1 MTAQVDYLV
10 VAFTA
15 TSGASGDLL
24 GSDEKELVRLVWQM
38 VDVKNKK
45 LGRVNE
51 LLIKPDLSDMTEE
64 EKEEEDVVEESVE
77 EENGSGAECVST
89 SANLEAALNQFHLQ
103 LTNEVNS
110 AGAGTSVC
118 LCTDG
123 QLHIRQVI
131 HPEAA
136 SKNILVPDCFYSFF
150 DLRKEFKKHFPSSDL
165 KASNVHMMAES
176 LGLPVD
182 VPPMWDPSATPDTSA
197 SLETS
202 APPDPSASPE
212 TSAPPDTPA
221 TPDPS
226 AILSAEAAVQQVKM
240 MASIVLALLS
250 EPFGHTFSN
259 SERVNEKFETGTCSK
274 MEKVC
279 DYTVIRA
286 RGLPWQSSD
295 QDIARFFR
303 GLNIA
308 KGGAALCLNAQG
320 RRNGEA
326 LVRFVSE
333 EHRDLA
339 LQRHKHHMGNR
350 YIEVYKATGE
360 DFLKIAGGTSNE
372 VAMFLSREDQII
384 VRMRGL
390 PFIATHEQVLAFF
403 SPGDGIKETCPV
415 SGGRD
420 GILFVHYP
428 DGRPTGDAFVLFAC
442 EEHAQCALRKHKEI
456 LGRRYI
462 ELFKSTAA
470 EVQQVL
476 NRYSSA
482 PLISVA
488 PAPLVSVLPTV
499 SLLPPPGGL
508 RDCLRLRGLPYT
520 ASIEDILTFLGE
532 FTHDIRPHGVHM
544 VLNQQGR
551 PSGDCF
557 IQMNSAERAL
567 QASQRLHKHVMSSQ
581 RGANSRYVEVFPCS
595 AEEMGLVLM
604 GGSLSHTLTHT
615 HNRSRSGTG
624 LSPPPCLSP
633 PSYAFSPAPSV
644 FPSEAAAA
652 LYPPI
657 GQVLLTPRHL
667 PPGHAYYP
675 NPAQLY
681 MNYTAYY
688 PSPPGSPNTLG
699 FFPSPSS
706 ISSQGGLM
714 RMPGLPYGS
723 NGVKELLNAVQG
735 YQYAPEDALLHA
747 HGALHA
753 HDPART
759 MLTQPKEWSPLESVS
774 LLNSSLIGQSSG
786 GDAALMSLPALMSK
800 QAGQY
805 LDLTLL

>member
-10 VAFTA
+10 VLFTT

-24 GSDEKELVRLVWQM
+24 GSDEKELVRLVWQLL
-38 VDVKNKK
+38 DVKNKK
-45 LGRVNE
+45 LGKVNE
-51 LLIKPDLSDMTEE
+51 LLIKPELSDLTE
-64 EKEEEDVVEESVE
+64 EKEEDGVEVRVE
-77 EENGSGAECVST
+77 EEDGSGADCVST
-89 SANLEAALNQFHLQ
+89 ATNLENALNQFHLR

-136 SKNILVPDCFYSFF
+136 GKNILVPECFYSFF
-150 DLRKEFKKHFPSSDL
+150 DLRKEFRRHFPTSDL
-165 KASNVHMMAES
+165 KALDVYFMAES
-176 LGLPVD
+176 LNVPVD
-182 VPPMWDPSATPDTSA
+182 PPAM
-197 SLETS
+197 L
-202 APPDPSASPE
+202 
-212 TSAPPDTPA
+212 
-221 TPDPS
+221 DPS
-226 AILSAEAAVQQVKM
+226 AILPPESAVQQVQI
-240 MASIVLALLS
+240 MASIILALLS
-250 EPFGHTFSN
+250 EPLCHTFSHP
-259 SERVNEKFETGTCSK
+259 ERVSEKFETGTCSK

-279 DYTVIRA
+279 DNTVIRA

-390 PFIATHEQVLAFF
+390 PFTATHEQVLAFF
-403 SPGDGIKETCPV
+403 AQGEEGPAEACPV
-415 SGGRD
+415 SGGKD
-420 GILFVHYP
+420 GILFVRYP

-442 EEHAQCALRKHKEI
+442 EEHAQCALMKHKDT
-456 LGRRYI
+456 LGKRYI

-482 PLISVA
+482 PLIPVA

-499 SLLPPPGGL
+499 SLLPPPGSV

-557 IQMNSAERAL
+557 IQMTSAERAFL
-567 QASQRLHKHVMSSQ
+567 AAQRLHKQVMSSQ
-581 RGANSRYVEVFPCS
+581 RGVNSRYVEVFPCS

-604 GGSLSHTLTHT
+604 GGSLSHTHTHT
-615 HNRSRSGTG
+615 HSRSRSGTG
-624 LSPPPCLSP
+624 LSPPPCKSRRLSP
-633 PSYAFSPAPSV
+633 PTYSFTPAPPV
-644 FPSEAAAA
+644 LPAEAAA

-667 PPGHAYYP
+667 PPGHPYYP
-675 NPAQLY
+675 ASAQLY

-688 PSPPGSPNTLG
+688 PSPPGSPTTVG
-699 FFPSPSS
+699 FFPSPNPLSS
-706 ISSQGGLM
+706 PGGLV
-714 RMPGLPYGS
+714 RMPGLTYG
-723 NGVKELLNAVQG
+723 NGVKDLINAVQG
-735 YQYAPEDALLHA
+735 YQYTPEDALVHA
-747 HGALHA
+747 HGPVHA

-759 MLTQPKEWSPLESVS
+759 LLTQPKEWVC
-774 LLNSSLIGQSSG
+774 I
-786 GDAALMSLPALMSK
+786 
-800 QAGQY
+800 
-805 LDLTLL
+805 

>member
-1 MTAQVDYLV
+1 MTGQVDYLV
-10 VAFTA
+10 VFFTTTA
-15 TSGASGDLL
+15 GAGGELL
-24 GSDEKELVRLVWQM
+24 GSDEKEMVQLVWQL
-38 VDVKNKK
+38 VDLKNKT

-51 LLIKPDLSDMTEE
+51 LLIKPDLSDFTEE
-64 EKEEEDVVEESVE
+64 NVKEDVVDNKETEK
-77 EENGSGAECVST
+77 GSGGDCIFTVT
-89 SANLEAALNQFHLQ
+89 SIDTALSMFDLQ
-103 LTNEVNS
+103 LKNEVNN
-110 AGAGTSVC
+110 AGAGTSWC

-165 KASNVHMMAES
+165 KALNVGSMAES
-176 LGLPVD
+176 LGIPVESPPEWEPSGTQD
-182 VPPMWDPSATPDTSA
+182 PGTIVP
-197 SLETS
+197 
-202 APPDPSASPE
+202 
-212 TSAPPDTPA
+212 
-221 TPDPS
+221 
-226 AILSAEAAVQQVKM
+226 VQQVQL

-250 EPFGHTFSN
+250 EHSCNAFSN
-259 SERVNEKFETGTCSK
+259 PERVNEKFESGTCSK
-274 MEKVC
+274 KEKVC
-279 DYTVIRA
+279 DNTVIRA

-360 DFLKIAGGTSNE
+360 DFLKIAGGTTNE

-390 PFIATHEQVLAFF
+390 PFTATYEQVLAFF
-403 SPGDGIKETCPV
+403 SPKDGLNETSPV
-415 SGGRD
+415 SGGKD
-420 GILFVHYP
+420 GILFVRYP
-428 DGRPTGDAFVLFAC
+428 DGRPTGDAFVLFSC
-442 EEHAQCALRKHKEI
+442 EEHALCALRKHKEI
-456 LGRRYI
+456 LGKRYI

-476 NRYSSA
+476 NRYSST
-482 PLISVA
+482 PLIPVA
-488 PAPLVSVLPTV
+488 PAPLLSMLPSV
-499 SLLPPPGGL
+499 SLLPPPGCV

-520 ASIEDILTFLGE
+520 ASIEDILAFLGE

-557 IQMNSAERAL
+557 IQMSSPECAL
-567 QASQRLHKHVMSSQ
+567 QASQQLHKHVMPSQ

-604 GGSLSHTLTHT
+604 GCSLSHMHTQTHT
-615 HNRSRSGTG
+615 RSRSGTG
-624 LSPPPCLSP
+624 LSPPPCKSRRLSP
-633 PSYAFSPAPSV
+633 PSYSFTPVPPV
-644 FPSEAAAA
+644 LPEAAA

-657 GQVLLTPRHL
+657 GQVLLTPRPL

-675 NPAQLY
+675 SSAQLY

-688 PSPPGSPNTLG
+688 PSPPGSPTTLG
-699 FFPSPSS
+699 FFPAPSS
-706 ISSQGGLM
+706 LSSTGGLV
-714 RMPGLPYGS
+714 RMPGLPYNG
-723 NGVKELLNAVQG
+723 NGVKDLINAVQG
-735 YQYAPEDALLHA
+735 YQV
-747 HGALHA
+747 
-753 HDPART
+753 PA
-759 MLTQPKEWSPLESVS
+759 ESVS
-774 LLNSSLIGQSSG
+774 LLSSSPIGHSSG
-786 GDAALMSLPALMSK
+786 TDTPFMSIPTFITKLG
-800 QAGQY
+800 GQY

>member
-10 VAFTA
+10 VLFTA
-15 TSGASGDLL
+15 TSGASGELL
-24 GSDEKELVRLVWQM
+24 GSDEKELVQLVWQL

-45 LGRVNE
+45 LGKVNE
-51 LLIKPDLSDMTEE
+51 LLIKPDLSDLTE

-77 EENGSGAECVST
+77 EENKSGADNVST
-89 SANLEAALNQFHLQ
+89 TTSLEAALNLFHLQ

-150 DLRKEFKKHFPSSDL
+150 DLRKEFKKHFPASDL
-165 KASNVHMMAES
+165 KASNVHIMAES
-176 LGLPVD
+176 LSIPVD
-182 VPPMWDPSATPDTSA
+182 VPAMWDPSATM
-197 SLETS
+197 
-202 APPDPSASPE
+202 
-212 TSAPPDTPA
+212 
-221 TPDPS
+221 DPS
-226 AILSAEAAVQQVKM
+226 AILPAEIAVQHVQIM
-240 MASIVLALLS
+240 GSIVLALLS
-250 EPFGHTFSN
+250 EPFSHTFSTHEKV
-259 SERVNEKFETGTCSK
+259 SEKFETGTCSK

-279 DYTVIRA
+279 DNTVIRA

-390 PFIATHEQVLAFF
+390 PFTATHEQVLNFF
-403 SPGDGIKETCPV
+403 SPEEGLKETCPV
-415 SGGRD
+415 SGGKE
-420 GILFVHYP
+420 GILFVRYP

-442 EEHAQCALRKHKEI
+442 DEHAQCALRKHKEI

-488 PAPLVSVLPTV
+488 PAPLVSMLPTV
-499 SLLPPPGGL
+499 SLLPPPGGV

-557 IQMNSAERAL
+557 IQMTSAERAI
-567 QASQRLHKHVMSSQ
+567 QASQRLHKHIMSSQ

-604 GGSLSHTLTHT
+604 GGSLS
-615 HNRSRSGTG
+615 GTG

-633 PSYAFSPAPSV
+633 PSYSFAPAPPVMST
-644 FPSEAAAA
+644 EAAAA

-657 GQVLLTPRHL
+657 GQVLLAPRPL

-675 NPAQLY
+675 ASAQLY
-681 MNYTAYY
+681 MNYAAYY
-688 PSPPGSPNTLG
+688 PSPPGSPNTVG

-706 ISSQGGLM
+706 LSSLSSPGGLV
-714 RMPGLPYGS
+714 RMPGLTYNS
-723 NGVKELLNAVQG
+723 NGVKDLINAVQG
-735 YQYAPEDALLHA
+735 YQYAPEDALVHA
-747 HGALHA
+747 HGPLHA
-753 HDPART
+753 HDPT
-759 MLTQPKEWSPLESVS
+759 GTLLTQPKEWSPAESMP
-774 LLNSSLIGQSSG
+774 LLSSSLIGQSSG
-786 GDAALMSLPALMSK
+786 GDAPLMSLPALMTK
-800 QAGQY
+800 PAGQY

>member
-10 VAFTA
+10 VLFTA
-15 TSGASGDLL
+15 TSGASGELL
-24 GSDEKELVRLVWQM
+24 GSDEKELVQLVWQL

-45 LGRVNE
+45 V
-51 LLIKPDLSDMTEE
+51 K
-64 EKEEEDVVEESVE
+64 EEDVVEESVE
-77 EENGSGAECVST
+77 EENGSGADCVSKAT
-89 SANLEAALNQFHLQ
+89 SLEAALNLFHLQ

-110 AGAGTSVC
+110 VGTGTSVC

-136 SKNILVPDCFYSFF
+136 NKNALVPDCFYSFF
-150 DLRKEFKKHFPSSDL
+150 DLRKEFKKHFPTSDL
-165 KASNVHMMAES
+165 KALNVHIMAEC
-176 LGLPVD
+176 
-182 VPPMWDPSATPDTSA
+182 
-197 SLETS
+197 
-202 APPDPSASPE
+202 
-212 TSAPPDTPA
+212 
-221 TPDPS
+221 
-226 AILSAEAAVQQVKM
+226 
-240 MASIVLALLS
+240 
-250 EPFGHTFSN
+250 HTFSN
-259 SERVNEKFETGTCSK
+259 PERVSEKFETGTCSK

-279 DYTVIRA
+279 DHTVIRA

-390 PFIATHEQVLAFF
+390 PFTATHEQVLAFF
-403 SPGDGIKETCPV
+403 SPGEGLKETCPV
-415 SGGRD
+415 SGGKD
-420 GILFVHYP
+420 GILFVRYP

-482 PLISVA
+482 PLIPVA
-488 PAPLVSVLPTV
+488 PAPLVSMVPAM
-499 SLLPPPGGL
+499 SLLPPPGGA

-557 IQMNSAERAL
+557 IQMTSAERAL
-567 QASQRLHKHVMSSQ
+567 QASQRLHKHMMSSQ

-595 AEEMGLVLM
+595 ADEMGLVLM
-604 GGSLSHTLTHT
+604 GGS
-615 HNRSRSGTG
+615 SGTG

-633 PSYAFSPAPSV
+633 PSYSFTPAPPV
-644 FPSEAAAA
+644 LPTEAAAA

-657 GQVLLTPRHL
+657 GQMLLTPRPL

-675 NPAQLY
+675 GAAQLY

-688 PSPPGSPNTLG
+688 PSPPGSPTTVG

-706 ISSQGGLM
+706 LSTPGGLV
-714 RMPGLPYGS
+714 RMPGLTYNS
-723 NGVKELLNAVQG
+723 NGVKDLINAVQG
-735 YQYAPEDALLHA
+735 YQVRD
-747 HGALHA
+747 
-753 HDPART
+753 R
-759 MLTQPKEWSPLESVS
+759 
-774 LLNSSLIGQSSG
+774 
-786 GDAALMSLPALMSK
+786 
-800 QAGQY
+800 
-805 LDLTLL
+805 

>member
-10 VAFTA
+10 VAFAA

-24 GSDEKELVRLVWQM
+24 GSDEKELVQLVWQL

-64 EKEEEDVVEESVE
+64 KEEEDVVEESIE

-165 KASNVHMMAES
+165 KASNVHIMAES
-176 LGLPVD
+176 LSLPVD
-182 VPPMWDPSATPDTSA
+182 VPPMWDTSAPGHLSPRTPQPPWTPQPPDTSA
-197 SLETS
+197 
-202 APPDPSASPE
+202 
-212 TSAPPDTPA
+212 PDTSA

-226 AILSAEAAVQQVKM
+226 AILSAEAAVQQVQM

-279 DYTVIRA
+279 DNTVIRA

-488 PAPLVSVLPTV
+488 PAPLVSVLPSV

-557 IQMNSAERAL
+557 IQMTSAERAL

-624 LSPPPCLSP
+624 LSPPPCKSRRLSP

-644 FPSEAAAA
+644 FPSEAAAG

-657 GQVLLTPRHL
+657 GQVLLAPRPL

-675 NPAQLY
+675 NTAQLY

-688 PSPPGSPNTLG
+688 PSPPGSPTTLG

-706 ISSQGGLM
+706 MSSQGGLM

-723 NGVKELLNAVQG
+723 NGVKELINAVQG
-735 YQYAPEDALLHA
+735 YQ
-747 HGALHA
+747 
-753 HDPART
+753 
-759 MLTQPKEWSPLESVS
+759 SPLESIS

-800 QAGQY
+800 PAGQY

>member
-10 VAFTA
+10 VLFTA
-15 TSGASGDLL
+15 TSGASGELL
-24 GSDEKELVRLVWQM
+24 GSDEKELVRIVWQL
-38 VDVKNKK
+38 VDLTNQQ
-45 LGRVNE
+45 LGQVNE
-51 LLIKPDLSDMTEE
+51 LLIRPDPSELT
-64 EKEEEDVVEESVE
+64 EKEEEEDVEEEESVE
-77 EENGSGAECVST
+77 EESGSGADCIST
-89 SANLEAALNQFHLQ
+89 ATSLESALNMFHLQ
-103 LTNEVNS
+103 LTNQVNS
-110 AGAGTSVC
+110 MGAGTSVC

-150 DLRKEFKKHFPSSDL
+150 DLRKEFTKHFPTPDL
-165 KASNVHMMAES
+165 KAFNVYVMAES
-176 LGLPVD
+176 LSISVD
-182 VPPMWDPSATPDTSA
+182 VPMLWDPSAIM
-197 SLETS
+197 
-202 APPDPSASPE
+202 PPKV
-212 TSAPPDTPA
+212 
-221 TPDPS
+221 
-226 AILSAEAAVQQVKM
+226 AVQQVQLM
-240 MASIVLALLS
+240 SSIVLALLS
-250 EPFGHTFSN
+250 EPMCHIFTKP
-259 SERVNEKFETGTCSK
+259 ERVLEKFESGTCSK

-279 DYTVIRA
+279 DNTVIRA

-360 DFLKIAGGTSNE
+360 DFLKIAGGKKTQTCTSNE
-372 VAMFLSREDQII
+372 VAVFLSREDQII

-390 PFIATHEQVLAFF
+390 PFTATHEQVLTFF
-403 SPGDGIKETCPV
+403 SPADGLKEMCPV
-415 SGGRD
+415 SGGKD
-420 GILFVHYP
+420 GILFVRYP
-428 DGRPTGDAFVLFAC
+428 DGRPTGDAFVLFAS
-442 EEHAQCALRKHKEI
+442 EEHAQSALRKHKEI
-456 LGRRYI
+456 LGKRYI

-488 PAPLVSVLPTV
+488 PAPLVTMLPTM
-499 SLLPPPGGL
+499 SLLPPPGGM
-508 RDCLRLRGLPYT
+508 RNCLRLRGLPYT

-532 FTHDIRPHGVHM
+532 FTQDVQPHGVHM

-557 IQMNSAERAL
+557 IQMTSAERAL
-567 QASQRLHKHVMSSQ
+567 LASQRLHKHMMSSQ

-595 AEEMGLVLM
+595 AEEMSLVLM
-604 GGSLSHTLTHT
+604 GGSLSHMHTHT
-615 HNRSRSGTG
+615 HTRSRNGTG

-633 PSYAFSPAPSV
+633 PSYSFTPAQPV
-644 FPSEAAAA
+644 LTPEAAAA

-657 GQVLLTPRHL
+657 GPMMLAPRPL

-675 NPAQLY
+675 ASAQLY
-681 MNYTAYY
+681 MNYAAYY
-688 PSPPGSPNTLG
+688 PRYPPGSPTTLG

-706 ISSQGGLM
+706 LTSPAGLV
-714 RMPGLPYGS
+714 RMPSLTYNS
-723 NGVKELLNAVQG
+723 NGVKEIINAMQG
-735 YQYAPEDALLHA
+735 YQYSPEDALVHA
-747 HGALHA
+747 HGPMHA

-759 MLTQPKEWSPLESVS
+759 LLTQPKEWAPAESIA
-774 LLNSSLIGQSSG
+774 LLSSNLIGQSSA
-786 GDAALMSLPALMSK
+786 GDAPLMTLPALVNK
-800 QAGQY
+800 PGQY
-805 LDLTLL
+805 LDLALL

>member
-10 VAFTA
+10 VVFTA
-15 TSGASGDLL
+15 TSGASGELL
-24 GSDEKELVRLVWQM
+24 GSDEKELVQLVWQL

-51 LLIKPDLSDMTEE
+51 LVLKPDLSDLSR
-64 EKEEEDVVEESVE
+64 EKEEEEEEDLVEESVE
-77 EENGSGAECVST
+77 EENGSGADCVST
-89 SANLEAALNQFHLQ
+89 ATNLEAALNQFHLQ
-103 LTNEVNS
+103 LTNEVNNM
-110 AGAGTSVC
+110 GAGTSVC
-118 LCTDG
+118 LCTHG

-150 DLRKEFKKHFPSSDL
+150 DLRKEFRKHFPTSDL
-165 KASNVHMMAES
+165 RALNVHMMAES
-176 LGLPVD
+176 LSVPVD
-182 VPPMWDPSATPDTSA
+182 GTAILDPSAV
-197 SLETS
+197 LL
-202 APPDPSASPE
+202 PE
-212 TSAPPDTPA
+212 V
-221 TPDPS
+221 
-226 AILSAEAAVQQVKM
+226 AVQQVQLM
-240 MASIVLALLS
+240 SNIVLALLS
-250 EPFGHTFSN
+250 EPLCHTFSHP
-259 SERVNEKFETGTCSK
+259 ERVSEKFETGTCSK

-279 DYTVIRA
+279 DSTVIRA

-308 KGGAALCLNAQG
+308 RGGAALCLNAQG

-326 LVRFVSE
+326 LVRFVNE

-372 VAMFLSREDQII
+372 VAVFLSREDQII

-390 PFIATHEQVLAFF
+390 PFTATHEQVLIFF
-403 SPGDGIKETCPV
+403 SPGEGLKETCPV
-415 SGGRD
+415 SGGKD
-420 GILFVHYP
+420 GILFVRYP
-428 DGRPTGDAFVLFAC
+428 DGRPTGDAFVLFTC
-442 EEHAQCALRKHKEI
+442 EEHAQNALKKHKEI

-482 PLISVA
+482 PLIPVA

-499 SLLPPPGGL
+499 SLLPPPGSL

-532 FTHDIRPHGVHM
+532 FTNDIRPHGVHM

-557 IQMNSAERAL
+557 IQMTSAERAL
-567 QASQRLHKHVMSSQ
+567 LASQRLHKHIMSSQ

-604 GGSLSHTLTHT
+604 GGSISHTHAHT

-624 LSPPPCLSP
+624 LSPPPCKSRRLSP
-633 PSYAFSPAPSV
+633 PSYSFTPAPAV
-644 FPSEAAAA
+644 LPAEAAA

-657 GQVLLTPRHL
+657 GQVLLTPRPL
-667 PPGHAYYP
+667 PTGHAYYP
-675 NPAQLY
+675 SSAQLY

-688 PSPPGSPNTLG
+688 PSPPGSPTTLG
-699 FFPSPSS
+699 FFPSPASLSS
-706 ISSQGGLM
+706 PGGLV
-714 RMPGLPYGS
+714 RMPGLTYNNS
-723 NGVKELLNAVQG
+723 GVKELISSMQS
-735 YQYAPEDALLHA
+735 YQYTPDDALMHA
-747 HGALHA
+747 HGSVHG

-759 MLTQPKEWSPLESVS
+759 LLTQPKEWSPMEPVS
-774 LLNSSLIGQSSG
+774 LLSSSLIGQPSG
-786 GDAALMSLPALMSK
+786 GDAPLLSLPFVMTK
-800 QAGQY
+800 PAGQY

>member
-10 VAFTA
+10 VLFTA
-15 TSGASGDLL
+15 TSGASGELL
-24 GSDEKELVRLVWQM
+24 GSDERELVQLVWQL

-45 LGRVNE
+45 LGKVNE
-51 LLIKPDLSDMTEE
+51 LLIKPDLSDLTE
-64 EKEEEDVVEESVE
+64 EKEEEDVVVASLEEGTAKADSVFT
-77 EENGSGAECVST
+77 AT
-89 SANLEAALNQFHLQ
+89 SLETALNLFHLQ

-150 DLRKEFKKHFPSSDL
+150 DLRKEFKKHFPTSDL
-165 KASNVHMMAES
+165 KALNVHIMAES
-176 LGLPVD
+176 LNIPAD
-182 VPPMWDPSATPDTSA
+182 VPAMWDPTASLDPSATMPV
-197 SLETS
+197 EI
-202 APPDPSASPE
+202 P
-212 TSAPPDTPA
+212 
-221 TPDPS
+221 
-226 AILSAEAAVQQVKM
+226 IQQVQI

-250 EPFGHTFSN
+250 QPFCHTFSN
-259 SERVNEKFETGTCSK
+259 QERVSEKFESGTCSK

-279 DYTVIRA
+279 DNTVIRA

-372 VAMFLSREDQII
+372 AAVFLSREDQII

-390 PFIATHEQVLAFF
+390 PFTATHEQVLSFF
-403 SPGDGIKETCPV
+403 SPGDGLKETCPV
-415 SGGRD
+415 SGGKD
-420 GILFVHYP
+420 GILFVRYP

-482 PLISVA
+482 PLIPVA
-488 PAPLVSVLPTV
+488 PAPLVSMLPTV
-499 SLLPPPGGL
+499 SLLPPLGSM
-508 RDCLRLRGLPYT
+508 RDCLRLRGLPYS
-520 ASIEDILTFLGE
+520 ACIEDILTFLGE

-557 IQMNSAERAL
+557 IQMTSAERAL
-567 QASQRLHKHVMSSQ
+567 QASQRLHKHVMPGQ
-581 RGANSRYVEVFPCS
+581 RGSNSRYVEVFPCS

-604 GGSLSHTLTHT
+604 GGSLSHTHTHT
-615 HNRSRSGTG
+615 HNRTRSGTG

-633 PSYAFSPAPSV
+633 PSYSFTPAPPV
-644 FPSEAAAA
+644 LPAEAAA
-652 LYPPI
+652 LYPPM
-657 GQVLLTPRHL
+657 GQVLLSPRPL

-675 NPAQLY
+675 ASAQLY
-681 MNYTAYY
+681 MNYAAYY
-688 PSPPGSPNTLG
+688 PSPPGSPTTIG

-706 ISSQGGLM
+706 LSSPGGLV
-714 RMPGLPYGS
+714 RMPGLTYNS
-723 NGVKELLNAVQG
+723 NGVKDLINAVQG
-735 YQYAPEDALLHA
+735 YQ
-747 HGALHA
+747 
-753 HDPART
+753 
-759 MLTQPKEWSPLESVS
+759 SPTESVS
-774 LLNSSLIGQSSG
+774 LLSSSLIGQSSG
-786 GDAALMSLPALMSK
+786 GDAPLMSLPTLMPK
-800 QAGQY
+800 PAGQY

>member
-1 MTAQVDYLV
+1 MVCHVLTCKPPEGGRGQVESHV
-10 VAFTA
+10 VT
-15 TSGASGDLL
+15 
-24 GSDEKELVRLVWQM
+24 Q
-38 VDVKNKK
+38 

-51 LLIKPDLSDMTEE
+51 LLIKPDLSDLTE
-64 EKEEEDVVEESVE
+64 EKEEEDVVEERVE
-77 EENGSGAECVST
+77 EEESGSGADSVST
-89 SANLEAALNQFHLQ
+89 AASLEAALNEFHLQ
-103 LTNEVNS
+103 VTNEVNS

-150 DLRKEFKKHFPSSDL
+150 DLQKEFKKHFPTSDL
-165 KASNVHMMAES
+165 KALNVHIMAES
-176 LGLPVD
+176 LSIPVD
-182 VPPMWDPSATPDTSA
+182 VPPMWDPSAT
-197 SLETS
+197 L
-202 APPDPSASPE
+202 
-212 TSAPPDTPA
+212 
-221 TPDPS
+221 DPS
-226 AILSAEAAVQQVKM
+226 AILPAEVAVQHVQT

-250 EPFGHTFSN
+250 ETFCHTFSN
-259 SERVNEKFETGTCSK
+259 SEKVSEKFESGTCK
-274 MEKVC
+274 METVC
-279 DYTVIRA
+279 DNTVIRA

-295 QDIARFFR
+295 QHIARFFR

-326 LVRFVSE
+326 LVRF
-333 EHRDLA
+333 
-339 LQRHKHHMGNR
+339 
-350 YIEVYKATGE
+350 VYKATGE

-390 PFIATHEQVLAFF
+390 PFTATHEQVLAFF
-403 SPGDGIKETCPV
+403 SPGDGLQETCPV
-415 SGGRD
+415 SGGKD

-442 EEHAQCALRKHKEI
+442 EEHAQCALKKHKEI

-482 PLISVA
+482 PLIPVA

-499 SLLPPPGGL
+499 SLLPPPGGV

-557 IQMNSAERAL
+557 IQMTSAERAL
-567 QASQRLHKHVMSSQ
+567 QASQRLHKHVMTSQ

-604 GGSLSHTLTHT
+604 GGSLSHTHTHT
-615 HNRSRSGTG
+615 HTRSRSGTG
-624 LSPPPCLSP
+624 LSPPPW
-633 PSYAFSPAPSV
+633 V
-644 FPSEAAAA
+644 
-652 LYPPI
+652 
-657 GQVLLTPRHL
+657 GK
-667 PPGHAYYP
+667 
-675 NPAQLY
+675 
-681 MNYTAYY
+681 
-688 PSPPGSPNTLG
+688 
-699 FFPSPSS
+699 
-706 ISSQGGLM
+706 
-714 RMPGLPYGS
+714 MPGLTYNS
-723 NGVKELLNAVQG
+723 NGVKDLITNVQCRDTRYTIEGPVRGRVDGGSAVACSLVTVVTGLNAT
-735 YQYAPEDALLHA
+735 
-747 HGALHA
+747 
-753 HDPART
+753 HDIFC
-759 MLTQPKEWSPLESVS
+759 LW
-774 LLNSSLIGQSSG
+774 NFH
-786 GDAALMSLPALMSK
+786 
-800 QAGQY
+800 
-805 LDLTLL
+805 

>member
-1 MTAQVDYLV
+1 MTEQVDYLAV
-10 VAFTA
+10 LFTA

-24 GSDEKELVRLVWQM
+24 GSDEKELVQLVWQL

-51 LLIKPDLSDMTEE
+51 LLIKPELSDLTEP
-64 EKEEEDVVEESVE
+64 KEEEDGLEVRAEEGSR
-77 EENGSGAECVST
+77 SGADCVST
-89 SANLEAALNQFHLQ
+89 ATDLESALNQFHLR

-110 AGAGTSVC
+110 AGAGTSIC

-136 SKNILVPDCFYSFF
+136 SKNILVPECFYSFF
-150 DLRKEFKKHFPSSDL
+150 DLRKEFRKDFPTTDL
-165 KASNVHMMAES
+165 KSLDVHLMAES
-176 LGLPVD
+176 LRLPVD
-182 VPPMWDPSATPDTSA
+182 PPAMFDPSATLP
-197 SLETS
+197 
-202 APPDPSASPE
+202 PE
-212 TSAPPDTPA
+212 T
-221 TPDPS
+221 
-226 AILSAEAAVQQVKM
+226 AVQQVQI
-240 MASIVLALLS
+240 MANIVLALLS
-250 EPFGHTFSN
+250 EPLCHTFFHP
-259 SERVNEKFETGTCSK
+259 ERVSEKFETGTCK

-279 DYTVIRA
+279 DNTVIRA

-372 VAMFLSREDQII
+372 VAIFLSREDQII

-390 PFIATHEQVLAFF
+390 PFTATHEQVLAFF
-403 SPGDGIKETCPV
+403 AQGDGPKEACPV
-415 SGGRD
+415 SGGKD
-420 GILFVHYP
+420 GILFVRYP

-442 EEHAQCALRKHKEI
+442 EEHAQCALRKHKDI
-456 LGRRYI
+456 LGKRYI

-482 PLISVA
+482 PLIPVA
-488 PAPLVSVLPTV
+488 PAPLVSVLPSV
-499 SLLPPPGGL
+499 SLLPPPGSV

-557 IQMNSAERAL
+557 IQMTSAERSFM
-567 QASQRLHKHVMSSQ
+567 ASQRLHKQVMSSQ

-604 GGSLSHTLTHT
+604 GGSLSHTHTHT
-615 HNRSRSGTG
+615 HSRSRSGTG
-624 LSPPPCLSP
+624 LSPPPCKSRRLSP
-633 PSYAFSPAPSV
+633 PTYSFTPAPPV
-644 FPSEAAAA
+644 LPAEAAA

-657 GQVLLTPRHL
+657 GQVLLTPRPL
-667 PPGHAYYP
+667 APGHAYYP
-675 NPAQLY
+675 ASAQLY

-688 PSPPGSPNTLG
+688 PSPPGSPTAVG
-699 FFPSPSS
+699 FYPSPTP
-706 ISSQGGLM
+706 ISSPGGLV
-714 RMPGLPYGS
+714 RMPSLTYG
-723 NGVKELLNAVQG
+723 NGVKDLINAVQG
-735 YQYAPEDALLHA
+735 YQYTPEDGLVHA
-747 HGALHA
+747 HGPVHA

-759 MLTQPKEWSPLESVS
+759 LLTQPKEWSPAESVP
-774 LLNSSLIGQSSG
+774 LLSSSLIGQSSG
-786 GDAALMSLPALMSK
+786 GDAPLMPLPPLFTK
-800 QAGQY
+800 PGGQY

>member
-10 VAFTA
+10 VVFTA

-24 GSDEKELVRLVWQM
+24 GSDEKELVQLVWQL

-45 LGRVNE
+45 V
-51 LLIKPDLSDMTEE
+51 T
-64 EKEEEDVVEESVE
+64 
-77 EENGSGAECVST
+77 T
-89 SANLEAALNQFHLQ
+89 HL
-103 LTNEVNS
+103 
-110 AGAGTSVC
+110 
-118 LCTDG
+118 
-123 QLHIRQVI
+123 
-131 HPEAA
+131 
-136 SKNILVPDCFYSFF
+136 
-150 DLRKEFKKHFPSSDL
+150 
-165 KASNVHMMAES
+165 
-176 LGLPVD
+176 
-182 VPPMWDPSATPDTSA
+182 
-197 SLETS
+197 
-202 APPDPSASPE
+202 
-212 TSAPPDTPA
+212 
-221 TPDPS
+221 
-226 AILSAEAAVQQVKM
+226 
-240 MASIVLALLS
+240 
-250 EPFGHTFSN
+250 
-259 SERVNEKFETGTCSK
+259 VNEKFESGTCSK

-279 DYTVIRA
+279 DNTVIRA

-308 KGGAALCLNAQG
+308 KGGVALCLNAQG

-333 EHRDLA
+333 EHRELA

-350 YIEVYKATGE
+350 YIEVYKATGD
-360 DFLKIAGGTSNE
+360 DFLKIAGGTSHE

-390 PFIATHEQVLAFF
+390 PFTATHEQVLAFF
-403 SPGDGIKETCPV
+403 SPEDELKETCPV
-415 SGGRD
+415 SGGKD
-420 GILFVHYP
+420 GILFVRYP

-456 LGRRYI
+456 LGKRYI

-476 NRYSSA
+476 NRYSST

-488 PAPLVSVLPTV
+488 PAPLMPVLPTM
-499 SLLPPPGGL
+499 SLLPPPGGV

-532 FTHDIRPHGVHM
+532 FTQDIRPHGVHM

-557 IQMNSAERAL
+557 IQMTSAERAL

-604 GGSLSHTLTHT
+604 GGSLS
-615 HNRSRSGTG
+615 RSGTG

-633 PSYAFSPAPSV
+633 PSYSFTPAPPV
-644 FPSEAAAA
+644 LPPEAAAA

-657 GQVLLTPRHL
+657 GQVVLAPRPL

-675 NPAQLY
+675 ASAQLY
-681 MNYTAYY
+681 MNYAAYY

-706 ISSQGGLM
+706 IASPGGLV
-714 RMPGLPYGS
+714 RMPGLTYNS
-723 NGVKELLNAVQG
+723 NGVKELINAVQG
-735 YQYAPEDALLHA
+735 YQYAPEDAFMHA
-747 HGALHA
+747 HGPVHT
-753 HDPART
+753 HDPTRT
-759 MLTQPKEWSPLESVS
+759 LLTQPKEWVC
-774 LLNSSLIGQSSG
+774 I
-786 GDAALMSLPALMSK
+786 
-800 QAGQY
+800 
-805 LDLTLL
+805 

>member
-10 VAFTA
+10 VVFTA
-15 TSGASGDLL
+15 TSGASGELL
-24 GSDEKELVRLVWQM
+24 GSDEKELVQLVWQL
-38 VDVKNKK
+38 VDLKNKT
-45 LGRVNE
+45 LGKVNE
-51 LLIKPDLSDMTEE
+51 LLIKPDLSDSTEE
-64 EKEEEDVVEESVE
+64 KEEEEDVVEESAE
-77 EENGSGAECVST
+77 EETGSKADCVST
-89 SANLEAALNQFHLQ
+89 ATSFEAALNEFHLQ

-150 DLRKEFKKHFPSSDL
+150 DLRKEFKKHFPTSDL
-165 KASNVHMMAES
+165 KALNVHSMAES
-176 LGLPVD
+176 LTIPVD
-182 VPPMWDPSATPDTSA
+182 LPAMWDPSS
-197 SLETS
+197 SL
-202 APPDPSASPE
+202 DPS
-212 TSAPPDTPA
+212 DNLPA
-221 TPDPS
+221 
-226 AILSAEAAVQQVKM
+226 EVAVQQVQT

-250 EPFGHTFSN
+250 QPFCHTFSN
-259 SERVNEKFETGTCSK
+259 QERVSEKFETGTCSK

-279 DYTVIRA
+279 DNTVIRA

-390 PFIATHEQVLAFF
+390 PFTATHEQVLSFF
-403 SPGDGIKETCPV
+403 SPEEGLKETCPV
-415 SGGRD
+415 SGGKD
-420 GILFVHYP
+420 GILFVRYP
-428 DGRPTGDAFVLFAC
+428 DGRPTGDAFVLFSC

-482 PLISVA
+482 PLIPVA

-499 SLLPPPGGL
+499 SLLPPPGSM

-557 IQMNSAERAL
+557 IQMTSAERAL
-567 QASQRLHKHVMSSQ
+567 QASQRLHKHIMSSQ
-581 RGANSRYVEVFPCS
+581 RGSNSRYVEVFPCS

-604 GGSLSHTLTHT
+604 GGSISHTHT
-615 HNRSRSGTG
+615 HTHTRTRSGTG

-633 PSYAFSPAPSV
+633 PSYSFTPGPAAVLPT
-644 FPSEAAAA
+644 EAAAAAAA
-652 LYPPI
+652 LYPPM
-657 GQVLLTPRHL
+657 GQVLLTPRPL

-675 NPAQLY
+675 ASAQLY

-688 PSPPGSPNTLG
+688 PSPPGSPTTVG
-699 FFPSPSS
+699 YFPSPSPL
-706 ISSQGGLM
+706 SSPGGLV
-714 RMPGLPYGS
+714 RMPGLTYNS
-723 NGVKELLNAVQG
+723 SGVKDLINAVQG
-735 YQYAPEDALLHA
+735 YQGP
-747 HGALHA
+747 
-753 HDPART
+753 T
-759 MLTQPKEWSPLESVS
+759 ESVS

-786 GDAALMSLPALMSK
+786 GDAPLIPLPALMTK
-800 QAGQY
+800 PAGQY

>member
-10 VAFTA
+10 ALFTA
-15 TSGASGDLL
+15 TSGASGELL
-24 GSDEKELVRLVWQM
+24 GSDERELGHLVWQL
-38 VDVKNKK
+38 VDVKNKE

-51 LLIKPDLSDMTEE
+51 ILIKPDLSDPTEE
-64 EKEEEDVVEESVE
+64 REEEDVTEESVE
-77 EENGSGAECVST
+77 EENGSGADCVST
-89 SANLEAALNQFHLQ
+89 AATFEAALNLFNLQ

-110 AGAGTSVC
+110 MGTGTSVC

-131 HPEAA
+131 HPQAA
-136 SKNILVPDCFYSFF
+136 SKNILLPDCFYSFL
-150 DLRKEFKKHFPSSDL
+150 DLRKEFRNHFPTSDL
-165 KASNVHMMAES
+165 KALNLHSMAES
-176 LGLPVD
+176 LSTPVD
-182 VPPMWDPSATPDTSA
+182 VPATWDPSATPDPSVP
-197 SLETS
+197 L
-202 APPDPSASPE
+202 PPE
-212 TSAPPDTPA
+212 M
-221 TPDPS
+221 
-226 AILSAEAAVQQVKM
+226 AVTQVKAM
-240 MASIVLALLS
+240 GSIVLALLS
-250 EPFGHTFSN
+250 EPLCHNFSN
-259 SERVNEKFETGTCSK
+259 PERVSEKFETGTCSK

-279 DYTVIRA
+279 DSTVIRA

-372 VAMFLSREDQII
+372 AAMFLSREDQII

-390 PFIATHEQVLAFF
+390 PFTATHEQVLAFF
-403 SPGDGIKETCPV
+403 SPADGLKEPCPV
-415 SGGRD
+415 SGGKD
-420 GILFVHYP
+420 GILFVRYP

-482 PLISVA
+482 PLIPVA
-488 PAPLVSVLPTV
+488 PAPLVSMLPAV
-499 SLLPPPGGL
+499 SLLPPPGGV

-520 ASIEDILTFLGE
+520 ASIEDILAFLGE

-557 IQMNSAERAL
+557 IQMTSAERAL
-567 QASQRLHKHVMSSQ
+567 QASQRLHKQVMCSQ

-595 AEEMGLVLM
+595 SEEMGLVLM
-604 GGSLSHTLTHT
+604 GGSLSHTHTHT
-615 HNRSRSGTG
+615 HSRSRSGTG

-633 PSYAFSPAPSV
+633 PSYSFAPAPPV
-644 FPSEAAAA
+644 LPTDAAA

-657 GQVLLTPRHL
+657 GQVLLAPRPL

-675 NPAQLY
+675 GAAQLY

-688 PSPPGSPNTLG
+688 PSPPGSPTTVG

-706 ISSQGGLM
+706 LSSPGGLV
-714 RMPGLPYGS
+714 RMPGLTYSS
-723 NGVKELLNAVQG
+723 NGVKDLISAVQG
-735 YQYAPEDALLHA
+735 YQQYVPEDALMHA
-747 HGALHA
+747 HGAVHA

-759 MLTQPKEWSPLESVS
+759 LLTQPKEWSPVESVS
-774 LLNSSLIGQSSG
+774 LLSSSLIGQSSG
-786 GDAALMSLPALMSK
+786 GDAALMSLPALMTK
-800 QAGQY
+800 PAGQY

>member
-15 TSGASGDLL
+15 TSGASGELL
-24 GSDEKELVRLVWQM
+24 GSDEKELVQLVWQL

-45 LGRVNE
+45 VKKKRITT
-51 LLIKPDLSDMTEE
+51 LLIT
-64 EKEEEDVVEESVE
+64 ESVE
-77 EENGSGAECVST
+77 EENGSEADCVST
-89 SANLEAALNQFHLQ
+89 ATSLESALNLFHLQ

-150 DLRKEFKKHFPSSDL
+150 DLRKEFKKHFPTSDL
-165 KASNVHMMAES
+165 KALNVHIMAES
-176 LGLPVD
+176 TL
-182 VPPMWDPSATPDTSA
+182 DPSVTLPA
-197 SLETS
+197 ET
-202 APPDPSASPE
+202 
-212 TSAPPDTPA
+212 
-221 TPDPS
+221 
-226 AILSAEAAVQQVKM
+226 AVQQVEI

-250 EPFGHTFSN
+250 EPFCHTFSN
-259 SERVNEKFETGTCSK
+259 QERVSEKFETGTCSK

-279 DYTVIRA
+279 DNTVIRA

-350 YIEVYKATGE
+350 YIEVTCLNPAS
-360 DFLKIAGGTSNE
+360 TSNE
-372 VAMFLSREDQII
+372 VAIFLSREDQII

-390 PFIATHEQVLAFF
+390 PFTATHEQVLTFF
-403 SPGDGIKETCPV
+403 SPGEGLKETCPV
-415 SGGRD
+415 SGGKD
-420 GILFVHYP
+420 GILFVRYP

-482 PLISVA
+482 PLIPVA
-488 PAPLVSVLPTV
+488 PAPLVSMLPAV
-499 SLLPPPGGL
+499 SLLPPPGSM

-520 ASIEDILTFLGE
+520 ANIEDILTFLGE

-557 IQMNSAERAL
+557 IQMTSAERAL
-567 QASQRLHKHVMSSQ
+567 QASQRLHKHVMPSQ
-581 RGANSRYVEVFPCS
+581 RGPNNRYVEVFPCS

-604 GGSLSHTLTHT
+604 GG
-615 HNRSRSGTG
+615 
-624 LSPPPCLSP
+624 LSPPPCKSRRLSP
-633 PSYAFSPAPSV
+633 PSYSFTPAPPV
-644 FPSEAAAA
+644 LPTEAAAA
-652 LYPPI
+652 LYPPM
-657 GQVLLTPRHL
+657 GQVLLAPRPL

-675 NPAQLY
+675 ASAQLY
-681 MNYTAYY
+681 MNYAAYY
-688 PSPPGSPNTLG
+688 PSPPGSPTTLG
-699 FFPSPSS
+699 YFPSPSS
-706 ISSQGGLM
+706 LLLPRGLV
-714 RMPGLPYGS
+714 RMPGLTYNS
-723 NGVKELLNAVQG
+723 NGVKELINAMQG
-735 YQYAPEDALLHA
+735 YPYAPEDALMHA
-747 HGALHA
+747 HGHVHA
-753 HDPART
+753 HDPAGT
-759 MLTQPKEWSPLESVS
+759 LLTQPKEWVC
-774 LLNSSLIGQSSG
+774 ISG
-786 GDAALMSLPALMSK
+786 V
-800 QAGQY
+800 
-805 LDLTLL
+805 

>member
-10 VAFTA
+10 VIFTA
-15 TSGASGDLL
+15 TSGASGELL
-24 GSDEKELVRLVWQM
+24 GSDEKELVQLVWQL

-45 LGRVNE
+45 LGKLNE
-51 LLIKPDLSDMTEE
+51 LLIKPDLSDLTEQND
-64 EKEEEDVVEESVE
+64 EEDVVEESVE
-77 EENGSGAECVST
+77 EDNRSGADNVFTAT
-89 SANLEAALNQFHLQ
+89 SLETALNLFHLQ

-110 AGAGTSVC
+110 TGAGTSVC

-150 DLRKEFKKHFPSSDL
+150 DLRKEFKKHFPASDL
-165 KASNVHMMAES
+165 KALNVHIMAES
-176 LGLPVD
+176 LSIPVD
-182 VPPMWDPSATPDTSA
+182 VPAIWDPSAT
-197 SLETS
+197 L
-202 APPDPSASPE
+202 
-212 TSAPPDTPA
+212 
-221 TPDPS
+221 DPS
-226 AILSAEAAVQQVKM
+226 AILPAEIAVQQTQIM
-240 MASIVLALLS
+240 GSIALALLS
-250 EPFGHTFSN
+250 EPFNHTFSTQ
-259 SERVNEKFETGTCSK
+259 ERVSEKFESGTCK

-279 DYTVIRA
+279 DNTVIRA

-333 EHRDLA
+333 DHRDLA

-390 PFIATHEQVLAFF
+390 PFIATHEQVLNFF
-403 SPGDGIKETCPV
+403 SPDEGLKDMCPV
-415 SGGRD
+415 SGGKD
-420 GILFVHYP
+420 GILFVRYP

-482 PLISVA
+482 PLIPVA
-488 PAPLVSVLPTV
+488 PAPLVSMLPTV
-499 SLLPPPGGL
+499 SLLPSPGGV

-557 IQMNSAERAL
+557 IQMTSAERAI
-567 QASQRLHKHVMSSQ
+567 QASQRLHKHVISSQ
-581 RGANSRYVEVFPCS
+581 RGANSRYVEVFSCS

-604 GGSLSHTLTHT
+604 GGSLSHTHTHT
-615 HNRSRSGTG
+615 HTRNRSGTG
-624 LSPPPCLSP
+624 LSPPPCKSRRLSP
-633 PSYAFSPAPSV
+633 SAYSFAPAPPVMST
-644 FPSEAAAA
+644 EATAA
-652 LYPPI
+652 LYPPM
-657 GQVLLTPRHL
+657 GQMLLAPRHL

-675 NPAQLY
+675 AAAQLY
-681 MNYTAYY
+681 MNYAAYY
-688 PSPPGSPNTLG
+688 PSPPGSPTTLG

-706 ISSQGGLM
+706 LSSLASSGGLI
-714 RMPGLPYGS
+714 RMPGLTYSS
-723 NGVKELLNAVQG
+723 NGVKDLINAVQA
-735 YQYAPEDALLHA
+735 YQ
-747 HGALHA
+747 
-753 HDPART
+753 
-759 MLTQPKEWSPLESVS
+759 SPVESVS
-774 LLNSSLIGQSSG
+774 LLSSSLIGQSSG
-786 GDAALMSLPALMSK
+786 GDAPLMSLPALMTK
-800 QAGQY
+800 PAGQY
-805 LDLTLL
+805 LDLNLL

>member
-10 VAFTA
+10 VVFTA
-15 TSGASGDLL
+15 TSGASGELL
-24 GSDEKELVRLVWQM
+24 GSDEKELVQLVWQL

-51 LLIKPDLSDMTEE
+51 LLIKPDLTDLTEE
-64 EKEEEDVVEESVE
+64 KEEEEDVVEESVE
-77 EENGSGAECVST
+77 EENGSGADCVFT
-89 SANLEAALNQFHLQ
+89 ALNLETALNMFHLQ

-110 AGAGTSVC
+110 AGEGTSVC

-150 DLRKEFKKHFPSSDL
+150 DLRKEFKKHFPTSDL
-165 KASNVHMMAES
+165 KALNVHIMAES
-176 LGLPVD
+176 LCIPVD
-182 VPPMWDPSATPDTSA
+182 VPAMWGPSAT
-197 SLETS
+197 L
-202 APPDPSASPE
+202 
-212 TSAPPDTPA
+212 
-221 TPDPS
+221 DPS
-226 AILSAEAAVQQVKM
+226 AILPPEVAVQQVQI
-240 MASIVLALLS
+240 MATIVLAMLS
-250 EPFGHTFSN
+250 EPLSHTFSN
-259 SERVNEKFETGTCSK
+259 PERVSEKFETGTCSK

-279 DYTVIRA
+279 NNTVIRA

-372 VAMFLSREDQII
+372 VAIFLSREDQII

-390 PFIATHEQVLAFF
+390 PFTATHEQVLSFF
-403 SPGDGIKETCPV
+403 SPGEGLKETCPV
-415 SGGRD
+415 SGGKD
-420 GILFVHYP
+420 GILFVRYP

-482 PLISVA
+482 PLIPVA
-488 PAPLVSVLPTV
+488 PAPLVSVLPAV
-499 SLLPPPGGL
+499 SLLPPPGGV

-557 IQMNSAERAL
+557 IQMTSAERAL
-567 QASQRLHKHVMSSQ
+567 QASQRLHKHVMASQ

-604 GGSLSHTLTHT
+604 GGSLSHTHTHT
-615 HNRSRSGTG
+615 HTRSRSGTG
-624 LSPPPCLSP
+624 LSPPPCKSRRLSP
-633 PSYAFSPAPSV
+633 PSYSFTPAPPV
-644 FPSEAAAA
+644 LPTEAAVS
-652 LYPPI
+652 LYPPM
-657 GQVLLTPRHL
+657 GQVLLTPRPL

-675 NPAQLY
+675 GSAQLY

-688 PSPPGSPNTLG
+688 PSPPGSPTTVG

-706 ISSQGGLM
+706 LSSPGGLV
-714 RMPGLPYGS
+714 RMPGLTYNS
-723 NGVKELLNAVQG
+723 NGVKDLINAVQG
-735 YQYAPEDALLHA
+735 YQS
-747 HGALHA
+747 
-753 HDPART
+753 PA
-759 MLTQPKEWSPLESVS
+759 ESVS
-774 LLNSSLIGQSSG
+774 LLSSSLIGQSSG
-786 GDAALMSLPALMSK
+786 GDAPLMSLPALMTK
-800 QAGQY
+800 PAGQY

>member
-1 MTAQVDYLV
+1 MTAQVDYLAV
-10 VAFTA
+10 VFTA
-15 TSGASGDLL
+15 TSGASGELL
-24 GSDEKELVRLVWQM
+24 GSDEKELGQLVWQL

-51 LLIKPDLSDMTEE
+51 LLIKPDLSDLTEE
-64 EKEEEDVVEESVE
+64 KGEEDVVEESVE
-77 EENGSGAECVST
+77 EENGSGAECVYTAT
-89 SANLEAALNQFHLQ
+89 SLESALNLFHLQ

-110 AGAGTSVC
+110 VGTGTSVC

-131 HPEAA
+131 HPQAA

-150 DLRKEFKKHFPSSDL
+150 DLRKEFKEHFPTSDL
-165 KASNVHMMAES
+165 KALNVHFMVDS
-176 LGLPVD
+176 LNIPVE
-182 VPPMWDPSATPDTSA
+182 VPAMWAT
-197 SLETS
+197 L
-202 APPDPSASPE
+202 
-212 TSAPPDTPA
+212 
-221 TPDPS
+221 DPS
-226 AILSAEAAVQQVKM
+226 AILPAEIAVCHVQIM
-240 MASIVLALLS
+240 SSIILGLLS
-250 EPFGHTFSN
+250 EPYCHMFSH
-259 SERVNEKFETGTCSK
+259 SERVSEKFETGTCK

-279 DYTVIRA
+279 DNTVIRA

-372 VAMFLSREDQII
+372 VALFLSREDQII

-390 PFIATHEQVLAFF
+390 PFTATHEQVLAFF
-403 SPGDGIKETCPV
+403 SPGEDLKETCPV
-415 SGGRD
+415 SGGKE
-420 GILFVHYP
+420 GILFVRYP

-456 LGRRYI
+456 LGKRYI

-482 PLISVA
+482 PLIPVA

-499 SLLPPPGGL
+499 SLLPPPGGV

-557 IQMNSAERAL
+557 IQMTSAERAL

-604 GGSLSHTLTHT
+604 GGSLSHTHTHT
-615 HNRSRSGTG
+615 HTRSRCGTG
-624 LSPPPCLSP
+624 LSPPPCKSRRLSP
-633 PSYAFSPAPSV
+633 PSYSFTPAPPV
-644 FPSEAAAA
+644 LPAEAAAA

-657 GQVLLTPRHL
+657 GQVLLAPRPL

-675 NPAQLY
+675 NTAQLY

-688 PSPPGSPNTLG
+688 PSPPGSPTTIG

-706 ISSQGGLM
+706 LSSPGGLV
-714 RMPGLPYGS
+714 RMPGLTYNS
-723 NGVKELLNAVQG
+723 NGVKDLINAVQG
-735 YQYAPEDALLHA
+735 YQYAPEDVIVHTP
-747 HGALHA
+747 GPMHA

-759 MLTQPKEWSPLESVS
+759 LLTQPKEWSPVESVS
-774 LLNSSLIGQSSG
+774 LLSSSLIGQSSG
-786 GDAALMSLPALMSK
+786 GDAPIMSIPALMTK
-800 QAGQY
+800 PAGQY

>member
-10 VAFTA
+10 VIFTA
-15 TSGASGDLL
+15 TSGASGELL
-24 GSDEKELVRLVWQM
+24 GSDEKELVQLVWQL

-45 LGRVNE
+45 LGKVNE
-51 LLIKPDLSDMTEE
+51 LLIKPDLSDLTEE
-64 EKEEEDVVEESVE
+64 KEEEEEDVVEESVE
-77 EENGSGAECVST
+77 EDNRSGADNVFTAT
-89 SANLEAALNQFHLQ
+89 SLETALNLFHLQ

-110 AGAGTSVC
+110 TGAGTSVC

-150 DLRKEFKKHFPSSDL
+150 DLRKEFKKHFPTSDL
-165 KASNVHMMAES
+165 KALNVHIMAES
-176 LGLPVD
+176 LSIPVD
-182 VPPMWDPSATPDTSA
+182 VPAMWDPSAT
-197 SLETS
+197 L
-202 APPDPSASPE
+202 
-212 TSAPPDTPA
+212 
-221 TPDPS
+221 DPS
-226 AILSAEAAVQQVKM
+226 AILPAEIAVQQTQIM
-240 MASIVLALLS
+240 GSIVLALLS
-250 EPFGHTFSN
+250 EPFSHTFSTQ
-259 SERVNEKFETGTCSK
+259 ERVSEKFESGTCSK

-279 DYTVIRA
+279 DNTVIRA

-333 EHRDLA
+333 DHRDLA

-390 PFIATHEQVLAFF
+390 PFIATHEQVLNFF
-403 SPGDGIKETCPV
+403 SPEDGLKDMCPV
-415 SGGRD
+415 SGGKD
-420 GILFVHYP
+420 GILFVRYP

-482 PLISVA
+482 PLIPVA
-488 PAPLVSVLPTV
+488 PAPLVSMLPTV
-499 SLLPPPGGL
+499 SLLPSPGGV

-557 IQMNSAERAL
+557 IQMTSAERAI

-581 RGANSRYVEVFPCS
+581 RGANSRYVEVFSCS
-595 AEEMGLVLM
+595 AEEMGLMLM
-604 GGSLSHTLTHT
+604 GGSLSHTHTHT
-615 HNRSRSGTG
+615 HTRNRSGTG
-624 LSPPPCLSP
+624 LSPPPCKSRRLSP
-633 PSYAFSPAPSV
+633 SAYSFAPAPPVMST
-644 FPSEAAAA
+644 EATA
-652 LYPPI
+652 LYPPM
-657 GQVLLTPRHL
+657 GQMLLAPRHL

-675 NPAQLY
+675 ASAQLY
-681 MNYTAYY
+681 MNYAAYY
-688 PSPPGSPNTLG
+688 PSPPGSPTTVG

-706 ISSQGGLM
+706 LSSLASPGGLI
-714 RMPGLPYGS
+714 RMPGLTYSS
-723 NGVKELLNAVQG
+723 NGVKDLINAVQA
-735 YQYAPEDALLHA
+735 YQYAPEDALMHA
-747 HGALHA
+747 HGPVHA
-753 HDPART
+753 HDPT
-759 MLTQPKEWSPLESVS
+759 GTLLTQPKEWSPAESIS
-774 LLNSSLIGQSSG
+774 LLSSSLIGQSSG
-786 GDAALMSLPALMSK
+786 GDAPLMSLPALMTK
-800 QAGQY
+800 PAGQY

>member
-10 VAFTA
+10 VVFTT
-15 TSGASGDLL
+15 TSGASGELL
-24 GSDEKELVRLVWQM
+24 GSDEKELVQLVWQL
-38 VDVKNKK
+38 VDVKNKT
-45 LGRVNE
+45 LGKVNE
-51 LLIKPDLSDMTEE
+51 LLIKPDLSDLSE
-64 EKEEEDVVEESVE
+64 EKVEEDVVEESKE
-77 EENGSGAECVST
+77 EQNGEGADCVYTAT
-89 SANLEAALNQFHLQ
+89 SLDGALNTFNLQ

-110 AGAGTSVC
+110 VGAGTSLC

-136 SKNILVPDCFYSFF
+136 SKSLLVPDCFYSFF
-150 DLRKEFKKHFPSSDL
+150 DLRKEFRHHFLSSDL
-165 KASNVHMMAES
+165 KTLNSHVMAES
-176 LGLPVD
+176 LGIPVEASAT
-182 VPPMWDPSATPDTSA
+182 WDPSATQEPLVA
-197 SLETS
+197 L
-202 APPDPSASPE
+202 
-212 TSAPPDTPA
+212 PA
-221 TPDPS
+221 
-226 AILSAEAAVQQVKM
+226 EVAVEQVRL
-240 MASIVLALLS
+240 MASIVLTLLS
-250 EPFGHTFSN
+250 EPFSHVFSN
-259 SERVNEKFETGTCSK
+259 PERVSERFESGTCSK

-279 DYTVIRA
+279 DGTVIRA

-372 VAMFLSREDQII
+372 AAMFLSREDQII

-390 PFIATHEQVLAFF
+390 PFNATHDQVLAFF
-403 SPGDGIKETCPV
+403 SPGDGPQEACPI
-415 SGGRD
+415 SGGKD
-420 GILFVHYP
+420 GILFVRYP

-456 LGRRYI
+456 LGKRYI

-482 PLISVA
+482 PLIPVA
-488 PAPLVSVLPTV
+488 PAPLVSMLPTV
-499 SLLPPPGGL
+499 SLLPPPGGV

-532 FTHDIRPHGVHM
+532 FTQDVRPHGVHM

-557 IQMNSAERAL
+557 IQMVSAERAL
-567 QASQRLHKHVMSSQ
+567 QASQRLHKHMMSSQ

-595 AEEMGLVLM
+595 QEEMGLVLM
-604 GGSLSHTLTHT
+604 GGSLSHTHAHTHT
-615 HNRSRSGTG
+615 RSRSGTG

-633 PSYAFSPAPSV
+633 PSYSFTPLPPVLST
-644 FPSEAAAA
+644 EAAA

-657 GQVLLTPRHL
+657 GQMLLTPRPL
-667 PPGHAYYP
+667 PPGHAFYP
-675 NPAQLY
+675 ASAQLY
-681 MNYTAYY
+681 MNYTTYY
-688 PSPPGSPNTLG
+688 PSPPGSPTTLG
-699 FFPSPSS
+699 YYPAHSS
-706 ISSQGGLM
+706 SGGLV
-714 RMPGLPYGS
+714 RMPALSYGS
-723 NGVKELLNAVQG
+723 SGVKDLISAMQG
-735 YQYAPEDALLHA
+735 YQYAPEDALVHA
-747 HGALHA
+747 HGSMHA

-759 MLTQPKEWSPLESVS
+759 LLTQPKEWSPMETVS
-774 LLNSSLIGQSSG
+774 LLSSGLIGQSSG
-786 GDAALMSLPALMSK
+786 GDAPLMSLPALMTK
-800 QAGQY
+800 PAGQEY

>member
-1 MTAQVDYLV
+1 MTAQVDYLAV
-10 VAFTA
+10 VYTA
-15 TSGASGDLL
+15 TSGASAELL
-24 GSDEKELVRLVWQM
+24 GSDEKELVQLVWQL

-51 LLIKPDLSDMTEE
+51 LLIEPDCSDLTEE
-64 EKEEEDVVEESVE
+64 REEEDVVEESVE
-77 EENGSGAECVST
+77 EKRSGADCVST
-89 SANLEAALNQFHLQ
+89 STSFEAALNLFHLQ

-110 AGAGTSVC
+110 AGAGTSVY

-150 DLRKEFKKHFPSSDL
+150 DLRKEFKTQFPSFDL
-165 KASNVHMMAES
+165 KALNVHVMAES
-176 LGLPVD
+176 VNVPAD
-182 VPPMWDPSATPDTSA
+182 VPPMWDPSSA
-197 SLETS
+197 L
-202 APPDPSASPE
+202 
-212 TSAPPDTPA
+212 
-221 TPDPS
+221 DPS
-226 AILSAEAAVQQVKM
+226 AILPATAAVQQVQI
-240 MASIVLALLS
+240 MANIILALLS
-250 EPFGHTFSN
+250 EPNCHTFSN
-259 SERVNEKFETGTCSK
+259 LERVSEKFESGTCSK

-279 DYTVIRA
+279 DNTVIRA

-326 LVRFVSE
+326 LVRFVNE

-372 VAMFLSREDQII
+372 VAIFLSREDQII

-390 PFIATHEQVLAFF
+390 PFTATHEQVLTFF
-403 SPGDGIKETCPV
+403 SPGDGPKETCPV
-415 SGGRD
+415 SGGKD

-456 LGRRYI
+456 LGKRYI

-482 PLISVA
+482 PLIPVA
-488 PAPLVSVLPTV
+488 PAPLVSVLPAV
-499 SLLPPPGGL
+499 SLLPPPCGL

-557 IQMNSAERAL
+557 IQMTSAERAL
-567 QASQRLHKHVMSSQ
+567 QASQRLHKHMMSSQ
-581 RGANSRYVEVFPCS
+581 RGVNSRYVEVFPCS

-604 GGSLSHTLTHT
+604 GGSLSHTHTHT
-615 HNRSRSGTG
+615 HTRGRSGTG

-633 PSYAFSPAPSV
+633 PSYSFTPAPPV
-644 FPSEAAAA
+644 FPSEAAA

-657 GQVLLTPRHL
+657 GQVLQIPRLL
-667 PPGHAYYP
+667 PTGHAYYP
-675 NPAQLY
+675 GTAQLY
-681 MNYTAYY
+681 MNYTTYY
-688 PSPPGSPNTLG
+688 PSPPGSPTTVG

-706 ISSQGGLM
+706 LSSPGGLV
-714 RMPGLPYGS
+714 RMPGLTYSS
-723 NGVKELLNAVQG
+723 NGVKDLINAVQG
-735 YQYAPEDALLHA
+735 YQYAPEDALVHP
-747 HGALHA
+747 HGCLRQVAESHGVRFSPEQQSDWSVRWSRRFSHVPA
-753 HDPART
+753 CSYDQTGRTVPGPDPAVGSHPHKGHVT
-759 MLTQPKEWSPLESVS
+759 VT
-774 LLNSSLIGQSSG
+774 
-786 GDAALMSLPALMSK
+786 
-800 QAGQY
+800 
-805 LDLTLL
+805 